1 MAKII
6 IVDDISD
13 IAMLFAEILKGDG
26 LEAVPIVGGAKAI
39 EWIWEIAE
47 KPDLMIVN
55 LDMPPYDALEII
67 KQARDRFGSDM
78 PAIITSGGFIKH
90 NEEKCRTVTP
100 YLIQLPI
107 TGLDFRKFVR
117 EVLRET
123 QSAPTPIQT

>member
-13 IAMLFAEILKGDG
+13 IATLLAEVLKDDG
-26 LEAVPIVGGAKAI
+26 LDAVPIVGGAKAI

-67 KQARDRFGSDM
+67 KQTRDRFGSDM
-78 PAIITSGGFIKH
+78 PVIITSGGFIKLSQAKGH
-90 NEEKCRTVTP
+90 TVTS